1 MDYDVAEDN
10 SPYMVME
17 YLEGIALSDYLKT
30 QHKAGKTLPT
40 EVVAGLIQDLADA
53 LDYAHQRGIIHRDIK
68 PANVMLRAESSAI
81 EEDEPLPDDV
91 QSVLTDFGVAR
102 MQNVTAARTATGALI
117 GTPTYMSPEQVQGTT
132 VDARSDVYALGVML
146 YEMLAGKTPFDPGT
160 DTPATILF
168 KQVLEEP
175 PPLENVDSEVQDVID
190 KALAKDPDERF
201 QQAGELAAAFKE
213 ALGMEVAEGARIQSR
228 DALSEMPTH
237 FSITTQPMKIP
248 GVGERQFTF
257 RLPFALTPGRLAAIS
272 GAAGALVL
280 IVVLALLGV
289 FGGRPVE
296 EEAEP
301 EEAESE
307 VVSVE
312 PTAEPTPTEEPE
324 QEVTQISADNAHDV
338 QQIAQFTGGSGVS
351 GISKGMRISPDGTQ
365 IAVFGTDGVIR
376 IFDVESRR
384 EVIALEGGHGGPGR
398 GLAFSPDGSVL
409 ASGGEDFK
417 LSVWDIESGQQLL
430 SPETATIPDD
440 MDFSPDGE
448 MLVYVG
454 SRSSS
459 GIVLDSNWDEVARIT
474 GHSVVLGSVDISSD
488 GELVA
493 SGNVSGNVVVTE
505 FGSWATVTTLN
516 DGADVLHGIQFSEDV
531 TRLAAGSLT
540 GDIYVWD
547 TATWELERTWN
558 AHSGGVEYLA
568 WTLDGSVLLSA
579 GFEGR
584 VVLWDPN
591 NGAELHAFQQDDGA
605 AWMLDLAP
613 DGSYFATLGG
623 IDGVVRIYGLK

>member
-1 MDYDVAEDN
+1 MSDWIGRTLSKVEIEKLLGKGGMAEVYLGQHTTLKRPVAVKVIHSHLAEDEELLTRFSDEAQQVATLRHPNIVQVMDYDVAEDN

-248 GVGERQFTF
+248 HFQT
-257 RLPFALTPGRLAAIS
+257 
-272 GAAGALVL
+272 
-280 IVVLALLGV
+280 
-289 FGGRPVE
+289 
-296 EEAEP
+296 
-301 EEAESE
+301 
-307 VVSVE
+307 SVC
-312 PTAEPTPTEEPE
+312 
-324 QEVTQISADNAHDV
+324 VN
-338 QQIAQFTGGSGVS
+338 TGQAC
-351 GISKGMRISPDGTQ
+351 RYQ
-365 IAVFGTDGVIR
+365 R
-376 IFDVESRR
+376 
-384 EVIALEGGHGGPGR
+384 
-398 GLAFSPDGSVL
+398 
-409 ASGGEDFK
+409 
-417 LSVWDIESGQQLL
+417 
-430 SPETATIPDD
+430 
-440 MDFSPDGE
+440 
-448 MLVYVG
+448 G
-454 SRSSS
+454 SRSVGPDSRAGSAGCLRWQTGGGRGGAGGGRVGS
-459 GIVLDSNWDEVARIT
+459 GIRR
-474 GHSVVLGSVDISSD
+474 
-488 GELVA
+488 
-493 SGNVSGNVVVTE
+493 
-505 FGSWATVTTLN
+505 
-516 DGADVLHGIQFSEDV
+516 ADC
-531 TRLAAGSLT
+531 
-540 GDIYVWD
+540 
-547 TATWELERTWN
+547 RT
-558 AHSGGVEYLA
+558 HPHRG
-568 WTLDGSVLLSA
+568 T
-579 GFEGR
+579 
-584 VVLWDPN
+584 
-591 NGAELHAFQQDDGA
+591 
-605 AWMLDLAP
+605 
-613 DGSYFATLGG
+613 
-623 IDGVVRIYGLK
+623 